1 MGDLTDG
8 LEYVIWFYVIVLIAV
23 GAFIGWLIWG

>member
-8 LEYVIWFYVIVLIAV
+8 LEKVIWLYIIALV
-23 GAFIGWLIWG
+23 GIGAFIGWLIWG